1 MATGETSLGGSA
13 RDFPKTAGDLL
24 SKMRDPS
31 TGVRRAGFEELS
43 RRYWK
48 PVYYYVRLAWAKTN
62 EDAKDLSQAFF
73 LWLLEGD
80 SIARYE
86 RERASFRTYLK
97 LLLKRF
103 VGHQEEAMSRLKR
116 GGGIRIVPLDDGS
129 APLQEVI
136 SDPAGTDPERLFD
149 KEWRAALIQNAVERV
164 RKHWLSDDRAVKFRV
179 FEMYDLTPPDRRPT
193 YGEVAGAFGL
203 KETDVR
209 NHLFAVREAIRSEIR
224 SELSEMTA
232 GPEELAEEW
241 NAFFGS

>member
-1 MATGETSLGGSA
+1 MTTGETSLGGA
-13 RDFPKTAGDLL
+13 GREFPKTAGEML
-24 SKMRDPS
+24 SKVRDPS

-48 PVYYYVRLAWAKTN
+48 PVYTYVRLAWAKTN

-86 RERASFRTYLK
+86 QERASFRTYLK

-116 GGGIRIVPLDDGS
+116 GGGVRIVPLEDGT
-129 APLQEVI
+129 APLKDLLP
-136 SDPAGTDPERLFD
+136 DPASTDPERAFD
-149 KEWRAALIQNAVERV
+149 RSWRSTLIQNAVDRV
-164 RKHWLSDDRAVKFRV
+164 RRHWLADDRAVKFRA
-179 FEMYDLTPPDRRPT
+179 FEQYDLCPPDGRPT
-193 YGEVAGAFGL
+193 YAEVAERLGL

-224 SELSEMTA
+224 ADLSEMTSS
-232 GPEELAEEW
+232 PEDLAEEW